1 MLGYGYGHAI
11 AIRLGKIAYA
21 VIIRRKDEH
30 PSRRSRQTLLSLQY
44 PAAAAAAA
52 AKAHRATF
60 AYNARTALARVF
72 ASPSTFVPPT
82 PPSRERA

>member
-1 MLGYGYGHAI
+1 MLGI
-11 AIRLGKIAYA
+11 AIKLGKIAYA

-44 PAAAAAAA
+44 PAAAAAA
-52 AKAHRATF
+52 KAHRATF

-72 ASPSTFVPPT
+72 ASRSTFVPPT
-82 PPSRERA
+82 PPSQKDPL